1 LFAERAGGVRV
12 VLISDSC
19 HSGSVIRWAPPVAD
33 RNTPRPRFLPPSAWL
48 PEDQLPRSGSGA
60 VMCSMGR
67 GMQAPSWLGSLSL
80 AGGDLL
86 MSGCQDHEFSYDAH
100 FGGRANGAFSY
111 YALESLSDD
120 MTYVEWFRNIRDYL
134 PGASYP
140 QTPQIFGTRQTKDFK
155 ALT

>member
-1 LFAERAGGVRV
+1 
-12 VLISDSC
+12 
-19 HSGSVIRWAPPVAD
+19 
-33 RNTPRPRFLPPSAWL
+33 
-48 PEDQLPRSGSGA
+48 
-60 VMCSMGR
+60 
-67 GMQAPSWLGSLSL
+67 MQAPSWLGSLSL